1 MNIEQD
7 DPLREIFSRWRAI
20 GDQAGPD
27 DGPLPV
33 DAAAFTEYAETLL
46 SELEAMAVA
55 LELEELGSSLS
66 LCKNVARLS
75 GGGGSA
81 GLTD

>member
-1 MNIEQD
+1 MKIEPE
-7 DPLREIFSRWRAI
+7 DPLQEVFSSWREGS
-20 GDQAGPD
+20 GQADLDYGP
-27 DGPLPV
+27 PAV
-33 DAAAFTEYAETLL
+33 DAAAFADYAETLL
-46 SELEAMAVA
+46 SELEAMAMS
-55 LELEELGSSLS
+55 LKLEELRTSLS